1 MAPEILEGAISF
13 RKDAFLRIDMYACG
27 LVLWELLSRNSCS
40 DQPADEYQLPF
51 EEEAGSHPTL
61 EDMQELVVMKKL
73 RPTIKNHWL
82 QHPVCIA
89 MLFCKCNYNVL
100 IFLKRSIV
108 LNFTPFS
115 IFKFLLHVFLF
126 LVHVLYIR
134 PYKKINYLVLKP
146 LFYKT
151 NAAGQ
156 CFIFIS

>member
-1 MAPEILEGAISF
+1 MNLIMEFNHFQVGTRRYMAPEILEGAISF

-40 DQPADEYQLPF
+40 DQPPDEYQLPF

-89 MLFCKCNYNVL
+89 VLLCKCNY
-100 IFLKRSIV
+100 
-108 LNFTPFS
+108 
-115 IFKFLLHVFLF
+115 
-126 LVHVLYIR
+126 LY
-134 PYKKINYLVLKP
+134 
-146 LFYKT
+146 F
-151 NAAGQ
+151 
-156 CFIFIS
+156 